1 MHVVPLSTLSDFKSV
16 SSHWES
22 SLDFNA
28 AALSA
33 RVTSL

>member
-16 SSHWES
+16 SSHWEG

-28 AALSA
+28 VASSV
-33 RVTSL
+33 RFISL

>member
-16 SSHWES
+16 SSHLES

-28 AALSA
+28 VALSV
-33 RVTSL
+33 RFTFL